1 MLVFLLQLCGFYMA
15 EKQSGE
21 VHVGR
26 AEAWVK
32 LYGHFEFAQGAQD
45 LIVLQ
50 QQLAQMVMADG

>member
-1 MLVFLLQLCGFYMA
+1 MSIFLLQLCGFYMA

-26 AEAWVK
+26 AKAWVK
-32 LYGHFEFAQGAQD
+32 LYGHFEFTQGAQN

-50 QQLAQMVMADG
+50 QQLAKIAMADR

>member
-1 MLVFLLQLCGFYMA
+1 MA

-32 LYGHFEFAQGAQD
+32 LYGHFEFTQGAQN

-50 QQLAQMVMADG
+50 QQLAKIVMADR